1 MHFYVY
7 NARYNGNTS
16 TITKSWFHGELE
28 NSSSTTII
36 NTNTNI
42 TTTTTTTTTTSTK
55 ILEQTFIQLPCTQGF
70 IIS

>member
-16 TITKSWFHGELE
+16 TITKSWFHGELD

-36 NTNTNI
+36 NTN
-42 TTTTTTTTTTSTK
+42 TTTTTTTSTK